1 MPRCKRSSRRLFCCD
16 GACGKPAC
24 GYTTVRVDH
33 LKRHTTHSY
42 RTKVVCPHCQK
53 KLTGNHLTTHIRSQH
68 PEHAASKK
76 ASLPCPFPDDLHGW
90 SFVKR
95 KVHCYITSDL
105 CKKHRWTFPGDCA
118 ELEAQNCNAAKHALA
133 KKVYGKWLSMSETD
147 DAGGVVPGGLK
158 LRFHSL
164 FQLSLDR
171 KDNSRPHFI
180 GNSLDNLSFVVLGI
194 NNQASIVGRW
204 GGETCTK
211 LRARVMAPVTEAE
224 VEDILQREK
233 KSMSSSLA
241 HMCGKPARINVVY
254 QVCTRVYQ
262 RDKMTRAQ
270 FESVGAFFEH
280 TYTLLVDQRARC
292 DTSTILMSEHCYT
305 DSSAF
310 QPSLDAIVPSLGHVK
325 GNLRWV
331 CACLNNIDRSKQN
344 KSPDGEPQSW
354 TPALFRQYI
363 GIFD

>member
-1 MPRCKRSSRRLFCCD
+1 
-16 GACGKPAC
+16 
-24 GYTTVRVDH
+24 
-33 LKRHTTHSY
+33 
-42 RTKVVCPHCQK
+42 
-53 KLTGNHLTTHIRSQH
+53 
-68 PEHAASKK
+68 
-76 ASLPCPFPDDLHGW
+76 
-90 SFVKR
+90 
-95 KVHCYITSDL
+95 
-105 CKKHRWTFPGDCA
+105 
-118 ELEAQNCNAAKHALA
+118 
-133 KKVYGKWLSMSETD
+133 MSETD

-194 NNQASIVGRW
+194 NNHASIVSRW

-233 KSMSSSLA
+233 KTISRPLA
-241 HMCGKPARINVVY
+241 STLKKPARLNVVY
-254 QVCTRVYQ
+254 RACHTIYRK
-262 RDKMTRAQ
+262 DKMTRAQ
-270 FESVGAFFEH
+270 FESVGVFFKH
-280 TYTLLVDQRARC
+280 AYALLVEQRARC

-331 CACLNNIDRSKQN
+331 CSCLNSADHSKYN
-344 KSPDGEPQSW
+344 AHPDGEPQSW

-363 GIFD
+363 GL